1 LLRGSAPDAG
11 NGDGLVSAS
20 RREPPKR
27 TGRDQTSRRPLTAD
41 RTEVALY
48 IGRLAAEMVE
58 LARLA
63 EFRTLAYL
71 ADMVRMEADQQARA
85 GRRRGGSVKG

>member
-1 LLRGSAPDAG
+1 M
-11 NGDGLVSAS
+11 SAS
-20 RREPPKR
+20 RREPSKR
-27 TGRDQTSRRPLTAD
+27 TGRAGASRRPLTAD

-48 IGRLAAEMVE
+48 IARLAAEMVE

-71 ADMVRMEADQQARA
+71 ADMVRMEADQQVRA
-85 GRRRGGSVKG
+85 GKRRGGPAKG